1 LEDTAPQFLGR
12 GANGV
17 DRADDILNQLVDVER
32 AAVGEISFG
41 QGPDPFIGIEIRSV
55 SRKVLNME
63 TRVLPE
69 KFLER
74 RAVVGRGVV
83 QQDDDVTPKMP
94 QQLSEKQ
101 AHFLLADV
109 VEVKEIVKAQALP
122 LGTERDSGDHGDFVS
137 SSLAVTLNGG

>member
-1 LEDTAPQFLGR
+1 MEDTAPQFLGR

-17 DRADDILNQLVDVER
+17 DRADDVIHQLIDVEW

-63 TRVLPE
+63 ARVLPE
-69 KFLER
+69 KFSER

-83 QQDDDVTPKMP
+83 QQDDNVTPKMP

-101 AHFLLADV
+101 AHFFLADV
-109 VEVKEIVKAQALP
+109 VEVKEIVKAQALS
-122 LGTERDSGDHGDFVS
+122 LRTDRDSGNHGDFVS
-137 SSLAVTLNGG
+137 ASLAMTLDGG

>member
-1 LEDTAPQFLGR
+1 LEDAAPQFWGR

-17 DRADDILNQLVDVER
+17 DRADDIIHQLVDVEW
-32 AAVGEISFG
+32 AAVSEISFG

-55 SRKVLNME
+55 SGKVLNLE

-69 KFLER
+69 KFSER

-101 AHFLLADV
+101 AHFFLADV
-109 VEVKEIVKAQALP
+109 VEVKEIVKAEVLP
-122 LGTERDSGDHGDFVS
+122 LRTDRDSGNHGDFVS
-137 SSLAVTLNGG
+137 PTLAMTLNGG

>member
-17 DRADDILNQLVDVER
+17 DRA
-32 AAVGEISFG
+32 
-41 QGPDPFIGIEIRSV
+41 GPDPFIRIEIRSV
-55 SRKVLNME
+55 SRRVLNLE

-69 KFLER
+69 KFPER
-74 RAVVGRGVV
+74 CAVVGRGVV

-101 AHFLLADV
+101 AHFFLADI
-109 VEVKEIVKAQALP
+109 VEVKEIVKAQASP
-122 LGTERDSGDHGDFVS
+122 LRTDRVSGNHRDFVS
-137 SSLAVTLNGG
+137 ALAMTLNGG

>member
-1 LEDTAPQFLGR
+1 MEDTAPQFWGR

-17 DRADDILNQLVDVER
+17 DRADDIIHQLVDVEW

-55 SRKVLNME
+55 SGKVLNME

-69 KFLER
+69 KFSER

-83 QQDDDVTPKMP
+83 QQDDNVTPKMP

-101 AHFLLADV
+101 AHFFLADV

-122 LGTERDSGDHGDFVS
+122 LRTDGDSGNHGDFVS
-137 SSLAVTLNGG
+137 ASLAMMLNGG